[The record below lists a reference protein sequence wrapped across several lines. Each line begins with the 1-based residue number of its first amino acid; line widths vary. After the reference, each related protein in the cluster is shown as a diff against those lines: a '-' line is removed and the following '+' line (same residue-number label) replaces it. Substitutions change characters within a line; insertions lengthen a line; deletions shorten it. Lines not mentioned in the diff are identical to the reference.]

1 VGSRKLNIAVI
12 FLGEREVGGG
22 FQYQLSS
29 ILELKALQD
38 KYNFVFLTFDPENK
52 KFLNELGI
60 NKTYII
66 RSGLIDKI
74 IRLINRQE
82 WFFYLSHKIK
92 LKSKIEKNL
101 EEHKIDLVYFPNP
114 SGYSLNLL
122 VHNYVITVWD
132 TCHRDMPEFPEVNF
146 FREFERREL
155 LYTRCLKKAVAVVV
169 DSETSKFKLTK
180 RYGLDEERIY
190 VVSFQP
196 SFNLLNNKEIDVKS
210 KYKIEGKYIYYPAQF
225 WSHKNHIYIIDAL
238 RILKDRGIKITAVF
252 SGSDRGNLRYVLEY
266 AKEQGV
272 DDLVRYIGFAPDE
285 EIYSLYKNS
294 LALVMPT
301 YFGPTNIPPLEAFYV
316 GVPVI
321 YSDLPGLKEQVG
333 DAALLCDLKNPNSL
347 AEILQKLIDDENLRL
362 ELVRRGKERLEALSK
377 VKLADVLD
385 KIFEDYEIKRKCW
398 K

>member
-22 FQYQLSS
+22 FQYQVSS
-29 ILELKALQD
+29 VLNLQALHD
-38 KYNFVFLTFDPENK
+38 KYNFIFFTSDSENK

-60 NKTYII
+60 NEVHII

-82 WFFYLSHKIK
+82 WFFYLSQKIK
-92 LKSKIEKNL
+92 LKSKIEKIL

-114 SGYSLNLL
+114 SGYSLDLL
-122 VHNYVITVWD
+122 AHNYVITVWD

-146 FREFERREL
+146 FREFERREF
-155 LYTRCLKKAVAVVV
+155 LYTRGLKKAVAVIV
-169 DSETSKFKLTK
+169 DSETGKLRLIK

-190 VVSFQP
+190 VVPFQP
-196 SFNLLNNKEIDVKS
+196 SVNLLNNKEVDVKS
-210 KYKIEGKYIYYPAQF
+210 KYKIKGEYIYYPAQF

-238 RILKDRGIKITAVF
+238 RILKDRGVKITAVF
-252 SGSDRGNLRYVLEY
+252 SGSDKGNLKYVLEY

-272 DDLVRYIGFAPDE
+272 ADLVRYIGFAPDE

-321 YSDLPGLKEQVG
+321 YSDLPGLKNQVG
-333 DAALLCDLKNPNSL
+333 DAALLCNLKDPNSL
-347 AEILQKLIDDENLRL
+347 AEILQKLINDENLRL
-362 ELVRRGKERLEALSK
+362 ELVKKGKERLEALSK
-377 VKLADVLD
+377 VKLADILD
-385 KIFEDYEIKRKCW
+385 KIFEDYAIKRKCW